1 MGNKNA
7 RGSAAQARPS
17 TAMFAE
23 LARKQQ
29 IATDAAQ
36 ALAAT
41 PFDMSTLPV
50 HPAIVILGGNE
61 IGVRITKDTD
71 MPALLT
77 VLPNYEAHVNK
88 IALEIH
94 TPPPH
99 FESREKVADRLEM
112 MKSFYNIINKFKWA
126 NLDVNV
132 FLDTY
137 NFPQMKLAAGLWGL
151 NRKHWKLTYEVH
163 GYEGDYVKVT
173 DVSEFGR
180 RLAGVY
186 KKEYLNLPK
195 VTKSEST
202 QSNSAQSDL
211 TKSKT
216 SQTQP
221 K

>member
-36 ALAAT
+36 ALATA
-41 PFDMSTLPV
+41 PFDMSTLPA
-50 HPAIVILGGNE
+50 HPAILILGDSE
-61 IGVRITKDTD
+61 IGLRITKDTN

-99 FESREKVADRLEM
+99 FESHEKVADRLEM
-112 MKSFYNIINKFKWA
+112 MKAFYNIINEFKWA

-132 FLDTY
+132 FLDKY

-151 NRKHWKLTYEVH
+151 KHKHWKLTYEVH

-173 DVSEFGR
+173 DGSEFGR

-195 VTKSEST
+195 VTQSDST
-202 QSNSAQSDL
+202 QSDT

-221 K
+221 E

>member
-17 TAMFAE
+17 AAMFAE
-23 LARKQQ
+23 LAPQQQ
-29 IATDAAQ
+29 IATHAAH
-36 ALAAT
+36 AVAAT
-41 PFDMSTLPV
+41 PFDMSTLPA
-50 HPAIVILGGNE
+50 HPAIVIIGDSE
-61 IGVRITKDTD
+61 IGVRITKDTN
-71 MPALLT
+71 MPALLA
-77 VLPNYEAHVNK
+77 VLPGYEAHVNK
-88 IALEIH
+88 MAIEIY

-99 FESREKVADRLEM
+99 LETRAKVADRLNM
-112 MKSFYNIINKFKWA
+112 MKAFYNIINKFKWT

-151 NRKHWKLTYEVH
+151 KRKHWKLTYEVH

-173 DVSEFGR
+173 DGSEFGR

-186 KKEYLNLPK
+186 KREFLNLPK

-202 QSNSAQSDL
+202 QSDSTQS
-211 TKSKT
+211 K
-216 SQTQP
+216 QTQSQWV
-221 K
+221 

>member
-7 RGSAAQARPS
+7 RGSTAQARPS

-36 ALAAT
+36 APAAT
-41 PFDMSTLPV
+41 PFDMSTLPA
-50 HPAIVILGGNE
+50 HPAIVILGDSE
-61 IGVRITKDTD
+61 IGVRITKDVN

-88 IALEIH
+88 IAIEIH

-112 MKSFYNIINKFKWA
+112 MKAFYNIINKFKWA

-151 NRKHWKLTYEVH
+151 KRKHWKLTYEVH
-163 GYEGDYVKVT
+163 EYEGDYVKVT
-173 DVSEFGR
+173 DGSEFGR

-186 KKEYLNLPK
+186 KKEYLSLSK

-202 QSNSAQSDL
+202 QSGS

>member
-29 IATDAAQ
+29 IETDAAQ

-41 PFDMSTLPV
+41 PFDMSTLPA
-50 HPAIVILGGNE
+50 HPAIVILGDSE
-61 IGVRITKDTD
+61 IGVRITKDTN

-88 IALEIH
+88 IAVEIH

-99 FESREKVADRLEM
+99 FESREKVGGRLEM
-112 MKSFYNIINKFKWA
+112 MKAFYNIINKFKWS

-151 NRKHWKLTYEVH
+151 KRKHWKLTYEVQ

-173 DVSEFGR
+173 DGSEFGR

-186 KKEYLNLPK
+186 KREYLNLPK
-195 VTKSEST
+195 VIKSEST
-202 QSNSAQSDL
+202 QSGSTQSAL
-211 TKSKT
+211 TKSKPNK
-216 SQTQP
+216 TQP